1 MQCGVFGR
9 WYKRRGDESIDSST
23 ETVDG
28 RPSHSRSSHTYYT
41 PRTVPPLPGTEWK
54 HGQMLLCSIVLC
66 VCEGVVMGGGV
77 RSDAGEDVK
86 VDLGKEEEAERE
98 RQLEDEHLVR
108 ATNDEPL

>member
-1 MQCGVFGR
+1 MGCLVAGIREEEMNQLTLALRLWMDDRPIPVPATPTTLPVPFHLCPVRNGN
-9 WYKRRGDESIDSST
+9 
-23 ETVDG
+23 TVKC
-28 RPSHSRSSHTYYT
+28 YC
-41 PRTVPPLPGTEWK
+41 VV
-54 HGQMLLCSIVLC
+54 CVCVC